1 MPLDNLFQDNLKDTN
16 WLGKVVDNQDPDFE
30 GKIKVRVFGK
40 FDDISD
46 EDLPWARPCVRI
58 TGGSATGSGFHSS
71 PKIDSIVG
79 IQFDNGDIYAPEY
92 FYIQEISDD
101 LKTEIENSYDNAHS
115 LIYDTVTEG
124 GVKVFFTEE
133 KGLMLDYQ
141 QTQINIKNDKS
152 VLIQTASGNSVIE
165 IKDDGTIT
173 ITQTDTVTIKTDT
186 DVKIDCQNADVT
198 ASTKAIIDSPAI
210 ELGRGATEA
219 VIKGN
224 TFKTIFD
231 AHIHPTPVGPS
242 GPPTTSAQPSLS
254 QVSKTK

>member
-1 MPLDNLFQDNLKDTN
+1 MPLDNLFADNLKETN
-16 WLGKVVDNQDPDFE
+16 WLGKVVDNLDPELE

-40 FDDISD
+40 FDEIIDD
-46 EDLPWARPCVRI
+46 DLPWARPCTRI
-58 TGGSATGSGFHSS
+58 TAGSSTGSGFHSV

-101 LKTEIENSYDNAHS
+101 LKAEIENSYENAHS

-173 ITQTDTVTIKTDT
+173 IRQTDSVTIETNT
-186 DVKIDCQNADVT
+186 DVNIRCQNVLIDH
-198 ASTKAIIDSPAI
+198 ASSI
-210 ELGRGATEA
+210 ELGRGATELA
-219 VIKGN
+219 VLGN
-224 TFKTIFD
+224 SFLNLFNSHT
-231 AHIHPTPVGPS
+231 HIGNLGAPTS
-242 GPPTTSAQPSLS
+242 PPTTPMTSAQLS
-254 QVSKTK
+254 QLQVKVK